1 MRRCARYVLF
11 LGAAVVLIASSLS
24 AQSRGALALGFG
36 FTESEKPVLS
46 VSYLHRTGSLK
57 IYGLG
62 GVGFFHP
69 GAQVSEGKDPATYF
83 ASVFQMFAGVQFG
96 EMLFVAPRVSYN
108 WYGNHRSM
116 GWGISGGFA
125 FRVVPKISLGLVA
138 AHDRLRFDDAVDPYG
153 PSPFTSVS
161 LLARIWLVR

>member
-1 MRRCARYVLF
+1 MRRCAWYGMF
-11 LGAAVVLIASSLS
+11 LSAAVALMSSNLP

-46 VSYLHRTGSLK
+46 MSYLHQTGSLK

-62 GVGFFHP
+62 GIGFFHP
-69 GAQVSEGKDPATYF
+69 SAQVSGGKDPATSF
-83 ASVFQMFAGVQFG
+83 ASVFQIFAGVQFG
-96 EMLFVAPRVSYN
+96 DVLFVAPRVSYN
-108 WYGNHRSM
+108 WYGNYRSM

-138 AHDRLRFDDAVDPYG
+138 GHDRLRFDDTVDPYG
-153 PSPFTSVS
+153 PSPFTSIS
-161 LLARIWLVR
+161 LVARFWLVR